1 MVDFSPLKAKADTF
15 YANVIEPNMGVSL
28 LLMSQF
34 LNSIMVLTCK
44 LLEEDK
50 DFEKPLHPV
59 QILFVRMFVTYILC
73 VVYMV
78 VTRSVEDA
86 PFGPKKQRPLLL
98 LRGFIGFFGVFGLYY
113 SLQYLSVSDAVS
125 ITFLT
130 PMVTAFFAFVML
142 GEHYSVLEGVCAIL
156 SLAGVILI
164 AKPDFLFG
172 TEVEAEVPEGDS
184 AESSSS
190 NLRLL
195 ATATGLIGVCG
206 ASGVYVVLRKIGKL
220 AHPLISVS
228 YFALITCLITFVVT
242 LVVPSLSFQ
251 SPKTLYQWVLFFLIG
266 VSGFFMQ
273 FCLAAGVQREK
284 AGKSSLMIYSNMVF
298 ALFWDFV
305 IWDHLPGLLS
315 ILGMALIIGNA
326 YAVIRF
332 KPAAEEEQRPS
343 DLENDAVKYQ
353 PVKDVMLDDFE
364 ITDDE
369 STSPSLPSSEREP
382 SSNREL

>member
-1 MVDFSPLKAKADTF
+1 MVDFTSLKAKAGTF
-15 YANVIEPNMGVSL
+15 YSNVIEPNMGVSL

-44 LLEEDK
+44 LLEDDK

-73 VVYMV
+73 VAYMLI
-78 VTRSVEDA
+78 TRSVEDA
-86 PFGPKKQRPLLL
+86 PFGPKNQRPFLL
-98 LRGFIGFFGVFGLYY
+98 LRGFVGFFGVFGLYY

-125 ITFLT
+125 ITFLI
-130 PMVTAFFAFVML
+130 PMVTAFFAFVLL
-142 GEHYSVLEGVCAIL
+142 GESYSVLEGVCAVL
-156 SLAGVILI
+156 SLAGVVLI

-172 TEVEAEVPEGDS
+172 TEGEAEVPESDS

-228 YFALITCLITFVVT
+228 YFALMTCIITFFVT
-242 LVVPSLSFQ
+242 LVVPSLTFQ
-251 SPKTLYQWVLFFLIG
+251 SPKTYYQWFLFSLIG

-273 FCLAAGVQREK
+273 FCLAAGLQREK
-284 AGKSSLMIYSNMVF
+284 AGKSSLMIYFNMVF

-326 YAVIRF
+326 YVVIRF
-332 KPAAEEEQRPS
+332 KPTVEEERPG
-343 DLENDAVKYQ
+343 DLEDDAVKYQ
-353 PVKDVMLDDFE
+353 PVEDIMLEDFE
-364 ITDDE
+364 ISDDE
-369 STSPSLPSSEREP
+369 SASPNRH
-382 SSNREL
+382 SSNRV